1 MSFNDP
7 IAELL
12 TIIRNGLSAKHKY
25 VDVRASKEK
34 RAIVKI
40 LHEQG
45 LILNYLIDDEKKR
58 MRIFLKYSKNRS
70 PLIKGLKRVSNPGLR
85 KYVGWKDI
93 PSIFNGFGMAI
104 VSTSQGVMTDK
115 EAKEKKVGGEFLCKV
130 W

>member
-12 TIIRNGLSAKHKY
+12 TIIRNGLSARHKY
-25 VDVRASKEK
+25 VDVIISKEK
-34 RAIVKI
+34 KAIVRI

-45 LILNYLIDDEKKR
+45 FLLNYLIDDERKK
-58 MRIFLKYSKNRS
+58 MRVFLKYSKNRS
-70 PLIKGLKRVSNPGLR
+70 PIIKGLQRISNPGLR
-85 KYVGWKDI
+85 KYVGWRKI
-93 PSIFNGFGMAI
+93 PSVFNGFGMAI
-104 VSTSQGVMTDK
+104 VSTSHGVMTDR